1 MGDAPVRLTDNE
13 RRNLEELLNLSR
25 AADNDKLAQPKGM
38 PKK

>member
-13 RRNLEELLNLSR
+13 RSNLEELLNHSR
-25 AADNDKLAQPKGM
+25 AADNDKLAQSKAL